1 MATEAWQRRHVLVTG
16 CTGLLGSWLTNWL
29 VGHRADVVGLVRDLV
44 PASNFYRLGLAD
56 RVTTV
61 AGSVEDGE
69 LIARV
74 LNEYE
79 IEVVFHLA
87 AQAIVSIANADPAST
102 LKTNIAGT
110 WSILEGVRRTKRVR
124 AVIVASSDKAYGT
137 QEQLPYRETAPLI
150 GRHPYDVSKSCA
162 DLIAQ
167 MYWHT
172 YGIPVAITRCGNF
185 YGGGDLNFN
194 RIVPGTVRSICDGKR
209 PIIRSDGTMKRDY
222 FHIDDAVI
230 AYTTLAERVLAGEAM
245 GEAFNFSNEN
255 PVTVLQLV
263 ERITALMG
271 RADLAPV
278 VLNQVSNEIPHQ
290 YLSAELART
299 RFGWRPHYSLDEG
312 LLRTIAWYRTFFA
325 ETDAHTDID
334 SALAHS
340 ATEMSVA
347 RRSEQP

>member
-1 MATEAWQRRHVLVTG
+1 MAHETWQRRRVLVTG
-16 CTGLLGSWLTNWL
+16 CRGLLGSWLTNWL
-29 VGHRADVVGLVRDLV
+29 VGQGADVVGLMRDLV

-61 AGSVEDGE
+61 TGSVEDQE

-79 IEVVFHLA
+79 IEVVFHVA

-110 WSILEGVRRTKRVR
+110 WSILEGVRRTRRVR

-137 QEQLPYRETAPLI
+137 QQQLPYRETAPLI

-167 MYWHT
+167 MYWHS
-172 YGIPVAITRCGNF
+172 YRIPVAITRCGNF

-194 RIVPGTVRSICDGKR
+194 RIVPGTIRSIYDGKS

-222 FHIDDAVI
+222 FHIEDAVL
-230 AYTTLAERVLAGEAM
+230 AYVALAEGVLAGETV
-245 GEAFNFSNEN
+245 GETFNFSNED

-271 RADLAPV
+271 RPDLSPV
-278 VLNQVSNEIPHQ
+278 ILNEATNEIQEQ

-299 RFGWRPHYSLDEG
+299 RLGWRPRYSLDEG
-312 LLRTIAWYRTFFA
+312 LMKTIAWYRTFFA
-325 ETDAHTDID
+325 ETD
-334 SALAHS
+334 
-340 ATEMSVA
+340 VA
-347 RRSEQP
+347 PRVDGPLGVKAADAAAYQR